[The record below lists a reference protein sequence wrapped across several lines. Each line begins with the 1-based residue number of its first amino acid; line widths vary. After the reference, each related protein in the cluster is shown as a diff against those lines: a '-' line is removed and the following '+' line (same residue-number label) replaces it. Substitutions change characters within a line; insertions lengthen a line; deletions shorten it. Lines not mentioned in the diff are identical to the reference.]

1 MVRSLRT
8 VGHPFA
14 WRTDSDNTQHM
25 NAMLKGWVLFCSAIA
40 AGIMGAGAQQ
50 TSNPANVGTVQS
62 EKPTASATNAVGPR
76 IHFANT
82 VYDFGRAR
90 AGDPVKYTYVF
101 TNTGDAN
108 LILTNVQPQCGCT
121 TAGQW
126 SRQVAPGMTGSIPI
140 QFNTAAYSSAVFKQI
155 TVTCNDKSQSVLFLQ
170 LKGTVFKPLDV
181 QPQMAV
187 VNLSADAE
195 KGSATVTITNNT
207 QDPLMLWAAES
218 NNKSFSAQLKT
229 NALGKG
235 YQLIISVGPP
245 LVPPS
250 MQAMVTMKTSWTNQ
264 PVLNVSVYASV
275 QQVVSVIPAHI
286 TLPPAPLAA
295 THTPSV
301 TIQNNSTNLLSLT
314 EASVNAPGVEVQIR
328 ETQPGRMFTALA
340 TFPQGFELPAG
351 QQVALTMKSSN
362 PKYPIVKVP
371 ITQLPRPAMQPPAAK
386 PPTPAAITPPPAPL
400 KPVKT
405 TAVELPPPVPDVPTV
420 R

>member
-1 MVRSLRT
+1 
-8 VGHPFA
+8 
-14 WRTDSDNTQHM
+14 M
-25 NAMLKGWVLFCSAIA
+25 NATLKGSVLFSSAMALAILVT
-40 AGIMGAGAQQ
+40 GAQQ
-50 TSNPANVGTVQS
+50 APSPVNVGTAPGD
-62 EKPTASATNAVGPR
+62 KAAAATTNAVGPK

-82 VYDFGRAR
+82 LYDFGRAR

-101 TNTGDAN
+101 TNTGDAD

-195 KGSATVTITNNT
+195 RGSATVTITNNT
-207 QDPLMLWAAES
+207 ADPLMLWAAES

-229 NALGKG
+229 NAPGKG
-235 YQLIISVGPP
+235 YQLTISVEPP
-245 LVPPS
+245 LAPPS

-275 QQVVSVIPAHI
+275 QQVVSVIPARI

-295 THTPSV
+295 PHTPSV

-314 EASVNAPGVEVQIR
+314 EATVNAPGVEVQIK

-340 TFPQGFELPAG
+340 TFPQGFEIPAG